1 VTAVD
6 LENLSSVENKFFEHC
21 ADCER
26 CKKGKRPVKSGFID
40 WIMDSGASKHF
51 THELSDFAEYTL
63 FDGPSLTTAAKKAPL
78 QIKGEGTLFLTHD
91 VPGPNGRS
99 RRVITRLY
107 PVYYV
112 PGMSSRLLSV
122 GDMLVNGYT
131 MYADAESM
139 QFYKRN
145 PHVTAL
151 AEPHMPG
158 QTIFWLRAE
167 ITPASALL
175 AKSTTNL
182 SDYDLWHKRF
192 GHPSK
197 QVLTEAQRQVNNFPQ
212 NLKFPGKE
220 SICRGCAEGKM
231 HSRSFPE
238 SQTRATHPFQ
248 RIHSDLKSFP
258 VESYHHFKFLISF
271 FDDCSSHAWI
281 VLLRR
286 KSDALEATKHFH
298 ATVKT
303 QFRAQIQ
310 EWMSDAGGEYKS
322 EEFDDFLKG
331 QGIKILQSVPHQPQQ
346 NGRAERFN
354 RTIMDK
360 AQALRLDACLP
371 QSWWEFAVLHAVHL
385 YNRTPIQRLKW
396 KTPFEIIHKHA
407 PDVSHLRVFG
417 SAAYVFI
424 HEDVRANKLA
434 PKSELMVFL
443 GYPDGVKGYLFM
455 RLHNNSLFTGATA
468 LFDESLFPKCPLAR
482 TDLQRRG
489 FIPVGN
495 DPIEDPSN
503 EVNDNIP
510 MEAGDD
516 NLDLSDSDIPSSSLP
531 KRRLDLDQD
540 VDQHGDNHAPGLN
553 PPDAPIPAP
562 QQGGENA
569 PAQPPP
575 RRSGRHR
582 EAPVRP
588 GNVYGEKR
596 TPTEISRDV
605 ERQTYW
611 KKTVEGS
618 SRSRNQPNV
627 RLPELVPGSSSQPTP
642 TTQNDTD
649 APLDD
654 EQAQLIKLSQEGGVK
669 FMNFLLAKAV
679 PPHDELPNTSNIR
692 DWTFRH
698 ILRMPAMQQKEW
710 KDACREELEAL
721 RKRNVFELVKLPHGR
736 KAIKNRWV
744 FDIKTDGRKRARL
757 VAKGFSQVEG
767 IDYDEIFSPVV
778 RYETVRM
785 LFATAALENWYI
797 SALDV
802 KTAFLYGKLDE
813 EIYME
818 QPEGFK
824 VKGQED
830 KVLRLRR
837 ALYGLKQAAL
847 AWWKELDQSVQQLGF
862 KRLYADAGLF
872 VCRHND
878 GTILVMIA
886 YVDDI
891 LFMGPNK
898 SLLASKKALFMEQ
911 WECRDLGDCKEFLRM
926 RIQRKNGKIYLD
938 QTAYLL
944 KVIERFG
951 ITNARYT
958 ATPLPAGYKPLD
970 NPDPADPSIRS
981 KFQSV
986 IGSLLYIMLGTRP
999 DISYAV
1005 TKLSQFAVNP
1015 SREHLDKALYICRYL
1030 AGTAD
1035 YALVYDGPSN
1045 RGLIAYT
1052 DSDWAADPIKRRSI
1066 TGYFFKLANGI
1077 ICWQSR
1083 SQKTVALSSTEAEYM
1098 ALSDCSRQAVWMKSV
1113 FSELGMP
1120 LGTIPISGD
1129 NQGSIFIS
1137 SNPVQER
1144 RSKHIDIRYHYV
1156 RECVEEG
1163 KIAIFFIDGSHNP
1176 ADLFTKN
1183 LGQAKFEYFR
1193 KQLGLEFYSP
1203 PA

>member
-1 VTAVD
+1 V
-6 LENLSSVENKFFEHC
+6 
-21 ADCER
+21 
-26 CKKGKRPVKSGFID
+26 
-40 WIMDSGASKHF
+40 
-51 THELSDFAEYTL
+51 
-63 FDGPSLTTAAKKAPL
+63 
-78 QIKGEGTLFLTHD
+78 FLTHF
-91 VPGPNGRS
+91 VIGPNKQK
-99 RRVITRLY
+99 RRVITRLH
-107 PVYYV
+107 PVLYV
-112 PGMSSRLLSV
+112 PGMSVRLMSMGEL
-122 GDMLVNGYT
+122 LINGYEVHGNAHAMT
-131 MYADAESM
+131 
-139 QFYKRN
+139 FYKNNSRI
-145 PHVTAL
+145 PAL
-151 AEPHMPG
+151 RVEPHMPG
-158 QTIFWLRAE
+158 QTIFWLHAK
-167 ITPASALL
+167 ITSADVLV
-175 AKSTTNL
+175 AKSTINS

-197 QVLTEAQRQVNNFPQ
+197 QVLREAQRKVNNFPQ
-212 NLKFPGKE
+212 NLKFPEKE
-220 SICRGCAEGKM
+220 PICRGCAEGKM

-238 SQTRATHPFQ
+238 STTRAQNPFQ

-258 VESYHHFKFLISF
+258 VESYHRYKYLISF
-271 FDDCSSHAWI
+271 FDDSSSHAWI
-281 VLLRR
+281 ALLRA
-286 KSDALEATKHFH
+286 KDDALNATKQFI
-298 ATVKT
+298 AMVKN
-303 QFRAQIQ
+303 QFKAQIQ

-322 EEFDDFLKG
+322 KEFDALLKG

-396 KTPFEIIHKHA
+396 LTPFQIIHDET

-417 SAAYVFI
+417 SAAYVFLP
-424 HEDVRANKLA
+424 EDIRANKLA

-468 LFDESLFPKCPLAR
+468 LFDEGVYPKCPKMR
-482 TDLQRRG
+482 NDQRRG
-489 FIPVGN
+489 FVPVGDTPIE
-495 DPIEDPSN
+495 DPIEDI
-503 EVNDNIP
+503 NIP
-510 MEAGDD
+510 TEAGIDD
-516 NLDLSDSDIPSSSLP
+516 LDDDDLSGPSLP
-531 KRRLDLDQD
+531 KKRSDPDRDNDLTGNDDADLD
-540 VDQHGDNHAPGLN
+540 

-562 QQGGENA
+562 QQGGENV
-569 PAQPPP
+569 PPPP

-582 EAPVRP
+582 DAPVRP

-596 TPTEISRDV
+596 APTDIIRDV

-618 SRSRNQPNV
+618 SRSRNRPTV
-627 RLPELVPGSSSQPTP
+627 RQPELVPGTSSQPTP
-642 TTQNDTD
+642 DTHSD
-649 APLDD
+649 TEAPLDD
-654 EQAQLIKLSQEGGVK
+654 EQAQLVKLAQEGGVR

-679 PPHDELPNTSNIR
+679 PPHDELPNPSKIR
-692 DWTFRH
+692 EWTLRDVA
-698 ILRMPAMQQKEW
+698 RMPEAQQKEW

-721 RKRNVFELVKLPHGR
+721 RKRNVFELVKLPPGR

-767 IDYDEIFSPVV
+767 IDFDEIFSPVV

-785 LFATAALENWYI
+785 ILATAALENWFV

-802 KTAFLYGKLDE
+802 KTAFLYGQLDE

-824 VKGQED
+824 VKGQEG

-837 ALYGLKQAAL
+837 AIYGLKQAAL
-847 AWWKELDQSVQQLGF
+847 AWWKELDQSLQQLGF
-862 KRLYADAGLF
+862 KRLYADAGIF
-872 VCRHND
+872 VTRHAD
-878 GTILVMIA
+878 GTMLIIMA

-891 LFMGPNK
+891 LFIGPNK
-898 SLLASKKALFMEQ
+898 SLLVNKKTLFMKK

-926 RIQRKNGKIYLD
+926 RLERKNGKIYLD
-938 QTAYLL
+938 QKAYLQ
-944 KVIERFG
+944 KVLERFG
-951 ITNARYT
+951 MTNARFA

-970 NPDPADPSIRS
+970 HTGSADPVIRS

-999 DISYAV
+999 DIAYAV
-1005 TKLSQFAVNP
+1005 TKLSQFSANP
-1015 SREHLDKALYICRYL
+1015 SQEHLDKALYICRYL

-1035 YALVYDGPSN
+1035 YALVFDGPSN
-1045 RGLIAYT
+1045 KGLIAYT
-1052 DSDWAADPIKRRSI
+1052 DSDWAADPIKRRSV

-1077 ICWQSR
+1077 ISWQSR

-1113 FSELGMP
+1113 YSELGMP
-1120 LGTIPISGD
+1120 LGTIPICGD

-1156 RECVEEG
+1156 RECIEER
-1163 KIAIFFIDGSHNP
+1163 KVAIYFVDGSLNP

-1183 LGQAKFEYFR
+1183 LGQAKFEQFR
-1193 KQLGLEFYSP
+1193 NQLGLEFYSP
-1203 PA
+1203 KKA